1 MRIIVNC
8 LKQGDFIK
16 KFFLKI
22 IFSLMLFFSIS
33 SCVQHQPNTHL
44 KVDTF
49 KRYDDVK
56 IKYAKRFLVDV
67 ANQNYTKIEVNSG
80 GSKFEF
86 YDSVFIPHSLSY
98 NFNNHKIIKKKY
110 QSLAIQ
116 SVTYFAYLEL
126 INKVDLIKGLSGVDY
141 VSQSDI
147 KKILKKNKVKEISN
161 DGEILIEKLLKINP
175 DLFLIY
181 PYELQSARQYNRKG
195 IETLLVAEYLENT
208 PLGRLE
214 WIKFFGL
221 IFNEYPTSQHIFN
234 QKEKAYLKLKQ
245 NLDTSKTVFFN
256 LPYND
261 NWAMPSSQSVTVN
274 LAKDAGLNYVY
285 KQQTSQDNL
294 VLSKEEVWND
304 VMQSE
309 YWIIIASRPKNYKL
323 KDLLKEESIYKDFKA
338 VKNNNV
344 VFCNTSTT
352 HYFTRGSVQPEI
364 MLKDLINCINHSKEE
379 TSYFKILK

>member
-1 MRIIVNC
+1 M
-8 LKQGDFIK
+8 
-16 KFFLKI
+16 KI
-22 IFSLMLFFSIS
+22 IKVVKHKNYIKNNTLKSNFLLLILLPLL
-33 SCVQHQPNTHL
+33 SCVQHQPNQQK

-49 KRYDDVK
+49 KRFDDIK
-56 IKYAKRFLVDV
+56 IKYAQRFSVDV
-67 ANQNYTKIEVNSG
+67 SDENYSKIEINSG
-80 GSKFEF
+80 DSKFQF
-86 YDSVFIPHSLSY
+86 YDSIYIPHVADY
-98 NFNNHKIIKKKY
+98 DFNNYKLVKNNY

-126 INKVDLIKGLSGVDY
+126 IDKVNLIKGLSGLDY
-141 VSQSDI
+141 VAQSDI

-161 DGEILIEKLLKINP
+161 DGEIVLEKLLKINP

-181 PYELQSARQYNRKG
+181 PYELQSAKKYNRKG
-195 IETLLVAEYLENT
+195 IETLLVAEYLEST

-214 WIKFFGL
+214 WLKFFGL
-221 IFNEYPTSQHIFN
+221 IFNEYSTAKHIFN
-234 QKEKAYLKLKQ
+234 EKEKKYLSLQ
-245 NLDTSKTVFFN
+245 QTLDTSKTVFFN

-285 KQQTSQDNL
+285 KQKTSQDNL

-304 VMQSE
+304 AMKSE

-338 VKNNNV
+338 VKNHNV
-344 VFCNTSTT
+344 IFCNTSTT
-352 HYFTRGSVQPEI
+352 NYFTRGPVQPEL
-364 MLKDLINCINHSKEE
+364 MLQDLINCVNHSDVP
-379 TSYFKILK
+379 TSYFKLLK